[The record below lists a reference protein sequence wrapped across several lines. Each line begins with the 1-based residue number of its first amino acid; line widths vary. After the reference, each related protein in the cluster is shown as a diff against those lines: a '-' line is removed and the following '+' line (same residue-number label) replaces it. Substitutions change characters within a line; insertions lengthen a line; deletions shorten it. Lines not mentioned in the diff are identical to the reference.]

1 MTWVFHSYTTI
12 NWIHRCNAVQ
22 NTRLQWTKHRT
33 KYAYLQNPPR
43 QNHLSFPTNADLPDN
58 LPTRRHP
65 NPSHIRKLLGKWL
78 VSRSLGAPTKL
89 TFVADKCSLARQR
102 PTRRHPT
109 PTPIFWKL
117 LGKWL
122 FSQFRAIFIFFV
134 LSLFFDGRGAGAP
147 GPRLVRLWI
156 LCLFVAEL
164 WVITFPVGYHWKC
177 VCDHCIYAE
186 SRDLWARG
194 QKELHAGTAHLERSA
209 RPHPHR
215 GWSCL
220 VPNQL
225 LKSHYFSQA
234 FNIILL
240 IFVFFPVF

>member
-1 MTWVFHSYTTI
+1 MQFRTLDY
-12 NWIHRCNAVQ
+12 NKQ
-22 NTRLQWTKHRT
+22 NTARSTLTCRT
-33 KYAYLQNPPR
+33 RPDKIIFRSR
-43 QNHLSFPTNADLPDN
+43 QMQTCPT
-58 LPTRRHP
+58 TYRRDDTP

-134 LSLFFDGRGAGAP
+134 LSLFFGGRGAGAP

-220 VPNQL
+220 VPKTAEITL
-225 LKSHYFSQA
+225 F
-234 FNIILL
+234 
-240 IFVFFPVF
+240 